1 MSLKIKSFEFNA
13 FQENTYVVSDTER
26 NAIVIDPGCY
36 SREEEQELAA
46 YIKHE
51 ELNIVALLNT
61 HAHIDHVLGNAFIK
75 ENYGVADYLHQADI
89 PTLNAVQ
96 QYASLYGF
104 EGYRLSPEPDFLM
117 EDQSELVFG
126 SMRIKVLHT
135 PGHCPGHVVFY
146 FESEGIVING
156 DVLFNGSFGRTDLP
170 GGNLETLKTSIFKT
184 MFTMPDSTLV
194 YCGHGPSTTIKNERL
209 SNYIHQF

>member
-13 FQENTYVVSDTER
+13 FQENTFVVSDKER
-26 NAIVIDPGCY
+26 NAVVIDPGCY

-51 ELNIVALLNT
+51 QLNIVALLNT

-75 ENYGVADYLHQADI
+75 ENYGVAYYLHQEDI
-89 PTLNAVQ
+89 TTLNAVE

-104 EGYRLSPEPDFLM
+104 EGYRLSPKPDFLM
-117 EDQSELVFG
+117 EHQSELIFG
-126 SMRIKVLHT
+126 SMRIQVLHT

-170 GGNLETLKTSIFKT
+170 GGDLEILKNSIFNT
-184 MFTMPDSTLV
+184 LFEFEDSTVV
-194 YCGHGPSTTIKNERL
+194 YCGHGPSTTIGKERL
-209 SNYIHQF
+209 NNYIHQF

>member
-13 FQENTYVVSDTER
+13 FQENTFVVSDTER

-75 ENYGVADYLHQADI
+75 ENYGVAYYLHQEDI
-89 PTLNAVQ
+89 TTLNAVQ

-126 SMRIKVLHT
+126 SMLIKVLHT

-170 GGNLETLKTSIFKT
+170 GGNLEALKSSIFKT

-194 YCGHGPSTTIKNERL
+194 YCGHGPSTTIKKERL
-209 SNYIHQF
+209 SNYILQF

>member
-75 ENYGVADYLHQADI
+75 ENYGVAYYLHQADI
-89 PTLNAVQ
+89 TTLNAVQ

-184 MFTMPDSTLV
+184 MFTMPDNTLV

>member
-1 MSLKIKSFEFNA
+1 MSLKIKSFEYNA

-51 ELNIVALLNT
+51 QLNIVALLNT

-75 ENYGVADYLHQADI
+75 ENYGVAYYLHQEDI
-89 PTLNAVQ
+89 TTLNAVQ

-126 SMRIKVLHT
+126 SMCIKVLHT

-170 GGNLETLKTSIFKT
+170 GGNLETLKASIFKT
-184 MFTMPDSTLV
+184 MFTMPDNTLV

>member
-13 FQENTYVVSDTER
+13 FQENTFVVSDTER

-36 SREEEQELAA
+36 SREEEQELTA
-46 YIKHE
+46 YIKQE
-51 ELNIVALLNT
+51 QLNIVALLNT

-75 ENYGVADYLHQADI
+75 ENYGVAYYLHQEDI
-89 PTLNAVQ
+89 PTLNAVE

-184 MFTMPDSTLV
+184 MFTMPDNTLV

>member
-13 FQENTYVVSDTER
+13 FQENTFVVSDTER

-46 YIKHE
+46 YIKQE
-51 ELNIVALLNT
+51 QLNIVALLNT

-75 ENYGVADYLHQADI
+75 ENYGVAYYLHQEDI
-89 PTLNAVQ
+89 PTLNAVE

-170 GGNLETLKTSIFKT
+170 GGNLETLKSSIFKT
-184 MFTMPDSTLV
+184 MFTMPDNTLV
-194 YCGHGPSTTIKNERL
+194 YCGHGPSTTIKKERL

>member
-13 FQENTYVVSDTER
+13 FQENTFVVSDTER

-75 ENYGVADYLHQADI
+75 ENYGVAYYLHQADI

-184 MFTMPDSTLV
+184 MFTMPDNTLV

>member
-13 FQENTYVVSDTER
+13 FQENTFVVSDTER

-36 SREEEQELAA
+36 SREEEQELTA
-46 YIKHE
+46 YIKQE
-51 ELNIVALLNT
+51 QLNIVALLNT

-75 ENYGVADYLHQADI
+75 ENYGVAYYLHQADI

-184 MFTMPDSTLV
+184 MFTMPDNTLV

>member
-13 FQENTYVVSDTER
+13 FQENTYVVSDIER

-46 YIKHE
+46 YITHE
-51 ELNIVALLNT
+51 QLNIVALLNT

-75 ENYGVADYLHQADI
+75 ENYGVAYYLHQEDI
-89 PTLNAVQ
+89 TTLNAVQ

-126 SMRIKVLHT
+126 SMLIKVLHT

-170 GGNLETLKTSIFKT
+170 GGNLEALKSSIFKT

-194 YCGHGPSTTIKNERL
+194 YCGHGPSTTIKKERL
-209 SNYIHQF
+209 SNYILQF

>member
-13 FQENTYVVSDTER
+13 FQENTFVVSDTER

-46 YIKHE
+46 YIKQE
-51 ELNIVALLNT
+51 QLNIVALLNT

-75 ENYGVADYLHQADI
+75 ENYGVAYYLHQADI

-184 MFTMPDSTLV
+184 MFTMPDNTLV

>member
-13 FQENTYVVSDTER
+13 FQENTFVVSDTER

-75 ENYGVADYLHQADI
+75 EKYGVAYYLHQADI
-89 PTLNAVQ
+89 TPLNAVQ

-104 EGYRLSPEPDFLM
+104 EGYRLSPDPDILM

-126 SMRIKVLHT
+126 SMCIKVLHT

-194 YCGHGPSTTIKNERL
+194 YCGHGPSTTIKKERL

>member
-13 FQENTYVVSDTER
+13 FQENTFVVSDTER

-51 ELNIVALLNT
+51 QLNIVALLNT

-75 ENYGVADYLHQADI
+75 ENYGVAYYLHQADI

-126 SMRIKVLHT
+126 TMRIKVLHT

-184 MFTMPDSTLV
+184 MFTMPDNTLV

>member
-13 FQENTYVVSDTER
+13 FQENTFVVSDTER

-46 YIKHE
+46 YIKQE
-51 ELNIVALLNT
+51 QLNIVALLNT

-75 ENYGVADYLHQADI
+75 ENYGVAYYLHQEDI
-89 PTLNAVQ
+89 TTLNAVQ

-184 MFTMPDSTLV
+184 MFTMPDNTLV

>member
-46 YIKHE
+46 YIKQE
-51 ELNIVALLNT
+51 QLNIVALLNT

-75 ENYGVADYLHQADI
+75 ENYGVAYYLHQADI
-89 PTLNAVQ
+89 TTLNAVQ

-170 GGNLETLKTSIFKT
+170 GGNLETLKASIFKT
-184 MFTMPDSTLV
+184 MFTMPDNTLV

>member
-13 FQENTYVVSDTER
+13 FQENTFVVSDTER

-36 SREEEQELAA
+36 SREEEQELTA
-46 YIKHE
+46 YIKQE
-51 ELNIVALLNT
+51 QLNIVALLNT

-75 ENYGVADYLHQADI
+75 ENYGVAYYLHQEDI

-184 MFTMPDSTLV
+184 MFTMPDNTLV